1 MFMRHL
7 IVVNAVLAAMSMVA
21 LAQATKQPD
30 AGASR
35 TTNQE
40 GHDQEMQGQ
49 KPDETLTQ
57 HQATPQAS
65 AGPTET
71 TSGGM
76 PAASPQGDAP
86 AGMQATPPESP
97 EKNMPGVP
105 SGH

>member
-7 IVVNAVLAAMSMVA
+7 IVVSAVVAAMPMAA

-35 TTNQE
+35 DTNQE
-40 GHDQEMQGQ
+40 GHNQGVQGQ
-49 KPDETLTQ
+49 KPDETRTQ
-57 HQATPQAS
+57 HQAQPQGS

-76 PAASPQGDAP
+76 PASSPQGDAP